1 MTAARWSWLGDRLAL
16 DAANTVRRRGWHYI
30 ELITQPTDLRAW
42 LDHERGRLAIPAEV
56 DTVLVAR
63 FVLTRDHL
71 LHVLRAAA
79 AGAALPA
86 ADVHAINELAAAAPA
101 SGCSEPGPASTSP
114 GRSPEPTRP
123 PDCAP
128 TSRPPPSTF

>member
-1 MTAARWSWLGDRLAL
+1 MILPLIQPPA
-16 DAANTVRRRGWHYI
+16 RRRGWRYT
-30 ELITQPTDLRAW
+30 ELITCPADLRDW

-63 FVLTRDHL
+63 FVLTRDHVL
-71 LHVLRAAA
+71 RVLRA
-79 AGAALPA
+79 AALPA

-101 SGCSEPGPASTSP
+101 IRLLGTGPASTSP

-123 PDCAP
+123 PACAP